1 MIPTQEMMMIITP
14 TFSALFVGFWI
25 LLAMAWVMNVDE
37 IAQGRARRAAVAQT
51 EEGASDAG
59 ASDAGASVAG
69 ASDAGASDAGCEE
82 VKPSTVT
89 QEVFN
94 SLYKT
99 VQEEKANSNRM
110 QQSLYQMLG
119 GLFNHETQKKTMMY
133 DVRYLLNKTVEDCG
147 ECPYET
153 AEDTLQ
159 RQKEHT
165 YPTTRQGDE
174 SATKIAQMEET
185 LAEAVRSIEMLQK
198 ELKDE
203 KERNVNRASDTNE
216 VFMRLSDLESSDIDH
231 EIMLKLIMG
240 GEYRSQNQ
248 KPQQQQQPLQ
258 PWYGDEE

>member
-1 MIPTQEMMMIITP
+1 M
-14 TFSALFVGFWI
+14 GFWI

-37 IAQGRARRAAVAQT
+37 IAQGRARRAAAAATQT
-51 EEGASDAG
+51 EENASVTGASVTGASDTGASVTG
-59 ASDAGASVAG
+59 ASDTGASDTGASVT
-69 ASDAGASDAGCEE
+69 GCEE

-110 QQSLYQMLG
+110 QQTLYQMLG
-119 GLFNHETQKKTMMY
+119 GLFNHETQNKTMMY
-133 DVRYLLNKTVEDCG
+133 DVRHLLNETVEDCG

-153 AEDTLQ
+153 QEDTLQ
-159 RQKEHT
+159 RRTEHI

-240 GEYRSQNQ
+240 GEYCSQNQ
-248 KPQQQQQPLQ
+248 KPLQQQQPLQ
-258 PWYGDEE
+258 PWY

>member
-37 IAQGRARRAAVAQT
+37 IAQGRARRAAVVATQT
-51 EEGASDAG
+51 ESEGINQVVPEVDVSDTDVSASG
-59 ASDAGASVAG
+59 G
-69 ASDAGASDAGCEE
+69 EE

-110 QQSLYQMLG
+110 QQALYQMLG

-133 DVRYLLNKTVEDCG
+133 DVHYLLNKTVEDCG

-185 LAEAVRSIEMLQK
+185 LAEAVRSIELLQK

-248 KPQQQQQPLQ
+248 KPLQQQQTQQ

>member
-1 MIPTQEMMMIITP
+1 M
-14 TFSALFVGFWI
+14 GFWI

-37 IAQGRARRAAVAQT
+37 IAQGRARRAAAAATQT
-51 EEGASDAG
+51 EENASDTGASDTG
-59 ASDAGASVAG
+59 ASDTGASVT
-69 ASDAGASDAGCEE
+69 GCEE

-110 QQSLYQMLG
+110 QQTLYQMLG
-119 GLFNHETQKKTMMY
+119 GLFNHETQNKTMMY
-133 DVRYLLNKTVEDCG
+133 DVRHLLNETVEDCG

-153 AEDTLQ
+153 QEDTLQ
-159 RQKEHT
+159 RRTEHI

-248 KPQQQQQPLQ
+248 KPLQQQQPLQ

>member
-1 MIPTQEMMMIITP
+1 MLPAQDLIAIMCPSL
-14 TFSALFVGFWI
+14 SAVFVGF
-25 LLAMAWVMNVDE
+25 LLLLTMAWVIHWGE
-37 IAQGRARRAAVAQT
+37 QLQEERRN
-51 EEGASDAG
+51 AG
-59 ASDAGASVAG
+59 AQDEEPVPIVDAVIGDSDV
-69 ASDAGASDAGCEE
+69 EE
-82 VKPSTVT
+82 LEDDDSAMAFEPTAFEPT
-89 QEVFN
+89 AFEPTAFE

-110 QQSLYQMLG
+110 QQTLYQLLG
-119 GLFNHETQKKTMMY
+119 GLFNHETQNKTMMY
-133 DVRYLLNKTVEDCG
+133 DVRHLLNETVEDCG

-153 AEDTLQ
+153 QEDTLQ
-159 RQKEHT
+159 RQTEHI

-216 VFMRLSDLESSDIDH
+216 VFMRLGDLESSDIDH
-231 EIMLKLIMG
+231 ELMLKLIMG

-248 KPQQQQQPLQ
+248 KPLQQQQPLQ